1 MPTSPVFPSIPVPTA
16 DPAALLESVNALKQ
30 TVEMLTGQDQSDKF
44 APHVFVQDA
53 TPDAYHVGDL
63 WFCTSVVTS
72 SFNVWS
78 GAKWVKIAAV
88 TAVTSMDG
96 SVDTEFLLKQF
107 VRPT

>member
-16 DPAALLESVNALKQ
+16 DPPALLEAVLALKQ

-53 TPDAYHVGDL
+53 MPEALHTGDL
-63 WFCTSVVTS
+63 WLCTVATNS

-78 GAKWVKIAAV
+78 GTKWLKIAAV
-88 TAVTSMDG
+88 TAIVADLSIEPD
-96 SVDTEFLLKQF
+96 FLLRQF
-107 VRPT
+107 VRQQ